1 MIKMPRLLLIDAK
14 WEGEI
19 KLTKKLES
27 FLIKTKPKS
36 IDLFASV
43 QFSNIKEFLNDL
55 KKLKIK
61 VNMQKV
67 KRTDKP
73 LQILGCDCYP
83 DSFEKKLTSDMILYI
98 GDGMF
103 HPKALI
109 LAIDK
114 PITIFDPISDQIKIV
129 DKSTLTA
136 SVLNCYFKGSY
147 WLIECL
153 CNEQNIFLNHTSF
166 L

>member
-1 MIKMPRLLLIDAK
+1 MPRLLLIDAK

-61 VNMQKV
+61 VKQK
-67 KRTDKP
+67 
-73 LQILGCDCYP
+73 
-83 DSFEKKLTSDMILYI
+83 
-98 GDGMF
+98 
-103 HPKALI
+103 
-109 LAIDK
+109 
-114 PITIFDPISDQIKIV
+114 
-129 DKSTLTA
+129 
-136 SVLNCYFKGSY
+136 
-147 WLIECL
+147 
-153 CNEQNIFLNHTSF
+153 
-166 L
+166 